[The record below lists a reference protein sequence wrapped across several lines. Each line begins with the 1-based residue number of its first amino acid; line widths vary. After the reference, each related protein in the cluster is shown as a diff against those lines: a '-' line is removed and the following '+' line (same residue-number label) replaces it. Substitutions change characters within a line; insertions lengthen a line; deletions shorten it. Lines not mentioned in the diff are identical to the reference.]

1 MGKSNKRKKLS
12 KRFLKLRLDDAFVAG
27 PVHIERFGNVIRF
40 SNTSTPEQHKDFL
53 QQAENANTEAFKQL
67 EIKVPLLQR
76 LISKY
81 EPLEI
86 MHRAVGMLLPLFI
99 QHKSEGE
106 YSSEESWFL
115 PTAEYLQYVI
125 ARTAFLADAMAPTDA
140 EWDEL
145 WSEAIDVI
153 RLTQNY
159 LYTRKTFKSP
169 PSPTDELRFILDG
182 IRLGVRVHRYPFFL
196 LDHLQTNLIPYAT
209 WIRQA
214 YNVSVEDIIQG
225 VMKIDKYQKT
235 GVPDRYRTTIAAT
248 TALMNKLK
256 ERGYAIGSR
265 SPQDVAQIQ
274 KALQAEFRAQHEELQ
289 ELLYKT
295 FTPAVFEI
303 TDMMPKPILSL
314 LSVKP
319 GESILTMLTGPG
331 HDDLSPLSDSI
342 LHHKPFLEVGGEFY
356 TFYHSGFDDWIGE
369 LIEADLFSRF
379 PDKVS
384 EMAKARSNHL
394 ETDTKNLLTAVI
406 HPDSVFQNI
415 YYPNPDQAGNLTE
428 LDILLQVDDILFL
441 VEVKAGG
448 LSTPARRGAPKSLE
462 QGLSDL
468 IIEGQHQS
476 ERAEK
481 YIRSGQ
487 EAAFFDE
494 TGKNVVC
501 TIKGSEIREFFRIV
515 VTREQLG
522 WAGAR
527 IACLSILDPN
537 LSKSFPWH
545 ISIDDLR
552 VVVELF
558 KDNEICFVHFLE
570 ERLRASSQ
578 TKLHQH
584 DEIEHIGLYYKMN
597 YYHEY
602 PNDNLDFISFDS
614 SFMKDIDYYFMS
626 LQAGETPDLPSQD
639 MPSKVRDFVYAL
651 KESRMP
657 GRFEF
662 GSMVLSM
669 DSDGREKLRKA
680 LDYLDE
686 GQSLGKQR
694 SIRLPFANHSFG
706 ITIMHGSNPAW
717 KEELLRSAAQMEQSR
732 CSRWL
737 VTQLT
742 GQSKYVVNN
751 LQRLYPGKFLESDL
765 LQAKTYLEDLTRQK
779 IVTEK
784 PGRNDMCP
792 CGSGIKFKRCHGR
805 FL

>member
-1 MGKSNKRKKLS
+1 MGKSSKRKKLS
-12 KRFLKLRLDDAFVAG
+12 KRFVKLRLDDAFVAG
-27 PVHIERFGNVIRF
+27 PVSIERFGNVIRF
-40 SNTSTPEQHKDFL
+40 SNTSTPEQHKAFL
-53 QQAENANTEAFKQL
+53 QQAEKANAESFKQL
-67 EIKVPLLQR
+67 DVKVPLLQR
-76 LISKY
+76 HISRY

-115 PTAEYLQYVI
+115 PTTEYLQYLI
-125 ARTAFLADAMAPTDA
+125 ARTAFLADTKATTDA

-145 WSEAIDVI
+145 WSKATDVI
-153 RLTQNY
+153 RLTHTY
-159 LYTRKTFKSP
+159 LYTRKTLTSP

-182 IRLGVRVHRYPFFL
+182 MRLGVRVHRYPFFL
-196 LDHLQTNLIPYAT
+196 LDHLKTSLMPYAT

-214 YNVSVEDIIQG
+214 YNVSVEEIIQG
-225 VMKIDKYQKT
+225 IIKIDEYQKT
-235 GVPDRYRTTIAAT
+235 GIPELYRTTIAAT
-248 TALMNKLK
+248 DALMNKLE
-256 ERGYAIGSR
+256 ERGYTIGGG
-265 SPQDVAQIQ
+265 SPQDIVQIH
-274 KALQAEFRAQHEELQ
+274 KALESEFRVQHEELQ
-289 ELLYKT
+289 ELLYRT

-303 TDMMPKPILSL
+303 TDMMPKLILSL

-319 GESILTMLTGPG
+319 GEAILTELTGPG
-331 HDDLSPLSDSI
+331 HDDLSPLSNSV
-342 LHHKPFLEVGGEFY
+342 LHHKPFLEVDEKFY

-369 LIEADLFSRF
+369 LIEADLFNKF

-384 EMAKARSNHL
+384 EMAKARSNRL
-394 ETDTKNLLTAVI
+394 ETDTKDLLTAVI

-415 YYPNPDQAGNLTE
+415 YYPNPEQAGNLTE
-428 LDILLQVDDILFL
+428 LDILLRVDDILFL

-462 QGLSDL
+462 QELSDL

-481 YIRSGQ
+481 YIGSDH
-487 EAAFFDE
+487 EVAFFDE

-501 TIKGSEIREFFRIV
+501 TIKRSEIREFFRIV

-522 WAGAR
+522 WVGAR

-545 ISIDDLR
+545 VSIDDLR

-584 DEIEHIGLYYKMN
+584 DEIEHIGLYFKMN

-602 PNDNLDFISFDS
+602 PNDNLDFVSFDS

-626 LQAGETPDLPSQD
+626 RQAGETPDLPTQD

-651 KESRMP
+651 KDSRLP

-669 DSDGREKLRKA
+669 DSGGREKIWKA

-706 ITIMHGSNPAW
+706 LTIMHGSDLALR
-717 KEELLRSAAQMEQSR
+717 EELFRSAAQMEQSR

-737 VTQLT
+737 VTQLA
-742 GQSKYVVNN
+742 GQSKYVVNVI
-751 LQRLYPGKFLESDL
+751 QIVYPGKFLASDL
-765 LQAKTYLEDLTRQK
+765 LRAKTYLEDLTWQK
-779 IVTEK
+779 IKAEK

-792 CGSGIKFKRCHGR
+792 CGSGIKFKRCHGQ
-805 FL
+805 